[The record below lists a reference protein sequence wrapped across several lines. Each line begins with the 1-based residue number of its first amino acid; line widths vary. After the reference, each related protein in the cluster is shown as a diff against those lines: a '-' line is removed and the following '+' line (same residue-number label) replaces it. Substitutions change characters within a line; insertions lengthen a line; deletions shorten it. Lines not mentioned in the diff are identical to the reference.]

1 MVETIIPLHF
11 GGDGLAGVEYGPVIA
26 TSERFSDLLKA
37 FSCHLSAQI
46 HSHHSWKRD
55 MCRTSL
61 AGHIRDAKVVTFGNT
76 ALDQL
81 DRDNR
86 LGFLLDEILQQLFDL
101 CRSNVAVMQ
110 GSPSRNAVESPLQAT
125 DIRLDPLRNKVKD

>member
-1 MVETIIPLHF
+1 M
-11 GGDGLAGVEYGPVIA
+11 
-26 TSERFSDLLKA
+26 R
-37 FSCHLSAQI
+37 
-46 HSHHSWKRD
+46 
-55 MCRTSL
+55 RTPL

-110 GSPSRNAVESPLQAT
+110 GSPSRNAVESPFQAT
-125 DIRLDPLRNKVKD
+125 HIRFDPLRNKVKDRLTQANLHGGGLLAKNGQTSLDVRRLQLCAQTPLKAGNKALLQIGDISRRAVTG